1 MKFRSAT
8 ANLAPDFTDTAPL
21 PEQTQSSATAQAVQP
36 EMTTLPPG
44 ADRGFTFA
52 ILLSALR
59 CTAQYV
65 LLPFVLPW
73 LGVAAS
79 IPPWLTLAFSAIA
92 LFSLV
97 RNLRYLWR
105 MRYSRRWSYLGLA
118 LVVGIGLLIFVG
130 VDLRALL
137 R

>member
-1 MKFRSAT
+1 MEYRSPT
-8 ANLAPDFTDTAPL
+8 AKTSPDFPNRPPSTAAGKSG
-21 PEQTQSSATAQAVQP
+21 EV
-36 EMTTLPPG
+36 TTLPPG

-73 LGVAAS
+73 LGVAAT
-79 IPPWLTLAFSAIA
+79 IPPWLTLVFSVVA
-92 LFSLV
+92 LVSLV

-105 MRYSRRWSYLGLA
+105 MRYARRWGYLGLA
-118 LVVGIGLLIFVG
+118 LVVGIGLIIFVG
-130 VDLRALL
+130 VDLRALF

>member
-8 ANLAPDFTDTAPL
+8 ANLAPDFANTTQT
-21 PEQTQSSATAQAVQP
+21 PEQTQSSATAQATQP
-36 EMTTLPPG
+36 ELTTLPPG

-65 LLPFVLPW
+65 FLPFVLPW

-79 IPPWLTLAFSAIA
+79 IPAWLTLALSAIA
-92 LFSLV
+92 LISLT

-130 VDLRALL
+130 VDLRALF

>member
-1 MKFRSAT
+1 MKVRSAT
-8 ANLAPDFTDTAPL
+8 SNLS
-21 PEQTQSSATAQAVQP
+21 PEFESTVSQSGQEHSATAARA
-36 EMTTLPPG
+36 EMKTLPPG
-44 ADRGFTFA
+44 GDRDFAFA

-79 IPPWLTLAFSAIA
+79 IPPWLTLALSAVA
-92 LFSLV
+92 LISLV

-118 LVVGIGLLIFVG
+118 LVVGIGLIIFVG